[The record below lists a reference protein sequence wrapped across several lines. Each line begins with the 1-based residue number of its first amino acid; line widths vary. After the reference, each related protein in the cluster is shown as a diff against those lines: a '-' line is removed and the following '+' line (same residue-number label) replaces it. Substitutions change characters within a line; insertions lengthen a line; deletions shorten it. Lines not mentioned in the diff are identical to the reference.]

1 MIRRPPRSTRTDTL
15 FPYTTLFRSATG
27 IASSRSNR
35 HALAA
40 RTNERATQTIWV
52 WNIMGPPKRN
62 RQKRT
67 AHGRRRFA
75 TFVRGLDQ
83 QAAVTQSRWWTE
95 VINRSVG
102 CDCNLGTR

>member
-1 MIRRPPRSTRTDTL
+1 MGARSTARRVASSSDSAGEAAKL
-15 FPYTTLFRSATG
+15 ATG

-75 TFVRGLDQ
+75 TSVRGLDQ
-83 QAAVTQSRWWTE
+83 HAAAPHSRWWTE
-95 VINRSVG
+95 VSNRAVG
-102 CDCNLGTR
+102 

>member
-1 MIRRPPRSTRTDTL
+1 MGARSTARRVASSSDRAGEAAKL
-15 FPYTTLFRSATG
+15 ATG

-75 TFVRGLDQ
+75 TLVRGLDQ
-83 QAAVTQSRWWTE
+83 QAAVTQDGKRG
-95 VINRSVG
+95 VRG
-102 CDCNLGTR
+102 KDG

>member
-1 MIRRPPRSTRTDTL
+1 MGARSTARRVASSSDSAGEAAKL
-15 FPYTTLFRSATG
+15 ATG

-75 TFVRGLDQ
+75 TFVRGLDGSDKRRLGKEG
-83 QAAVTQSRWWTE
+83 VSRGRYRGRRD
-95 VINRSVG
+95 N
-102 CDCNLGTR
+102 